1 MITISEET
9 LDLSYLTSQAQIWA
23 RLPADERI
31 KKMRSERW
39 IGYTKAN
46 QALKALEDLFTWP
59 TKQRMQNMLIIG
71 PTNNGKSMII
81 EISSSTY
88 TKAK

>member
-1 MITISEET
+1 
-9 LDLSYLTSQAQIWA
+9 
-23 RLPADERI
+23 
-31 KKMRSERW
+31 MRSERW

-81 EISSSTY
+81 EKFRRQHIPKPSEDGETEIIPVVVMQMPSEPSISP
-88 TKAK
+88 